1 MHGSQRRECMCER
14 FFVIAGADGNEK
26 DRIGIETKRQSRRP
40 SLAWSTRLS
49 RYEGPYG
56 LDTPRAA
63 GTRRLILP
71 GSNSRGSGD
80 SIDQEAGNNPLFRPQ
95 RCR

>member
-1 MHGSQRRECMCER
+1 MHGSQRRERMCER
-14 FFVIAGADGNEK
+14 FFVLAGTDGNEK

-71 GSNSRGSGD
+71 GSNSRGGGD
-80 SIDQEAGNNPLFRPQ
+80 SIDQEAGNDPLFRP
-95 RCR
+95 